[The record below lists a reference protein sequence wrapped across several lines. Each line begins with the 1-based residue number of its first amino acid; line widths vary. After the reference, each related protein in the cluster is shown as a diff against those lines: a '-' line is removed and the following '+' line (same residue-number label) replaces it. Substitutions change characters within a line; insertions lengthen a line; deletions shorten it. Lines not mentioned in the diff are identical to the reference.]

1 MRNGPKGSP
10 RLQKRWLKS
19 GLMHCGTG
27 IALGSRDMW
36 NSLKPSHFYSRRVL
50 LLATLGVFAASP
62 GFAGGTDS
70 VVCSGRQAQG
80 PNPEVPMRE
89 VSSILNFSG
98 SGFRF
103 RDPAAGAVR
112 SYDSAPIG
120 HLWEDESPFSFA
132 RTGGPFF
139 QGPDPFS
146 LQSGQPMGLNP
157 QFMPPSQFYP
167 PAPLS
172 MGVPFGPQF
181 Y

>member
-1 MRNGPKGSP
+1 
-10 RLQKRWLKS
+10 
-19 GLMHCGTG
+19 MHCGTS

-36 NSLKPSHFYSRRVL
+36 NSPIPSYFRSCSVL
-50 LLATLGVFAASP
+50 LLVTLGVFASSL
-62 GFAGGTDS
+62 GFAGGIDT
-70 VVCSGRQAQG
+70 VVCSGRQGQG

-98 SGFRF
+98 SGLRF
-103 RDPAAGAVR
+103 RDPASGAIR

-120 HLWEDESPFSFA
+120 HLWEDESSFSFA

-167 PAPLS
+167 PAPFS
-172 MGVPFGPQF
+172 MGVPFGPQL